1 MRGWSSIR
9 IPESKEPSHQFRM
22 GDTGT
27 GKTSLTYQ
35 DLLDAEANGAC
46 CVIND
51 SKNGEFIAR
60 FYRPERGDVILNPTD
75 DRCAYWNIASEGH
88 DLATYKTVMGSLF
101 PPPMVTNETAKI
113 FNEWTVGL
121 GAYLLAQFQ
130 PDTETFGAWI
140 ANYPEIERRVQGT
153 IHQYTL
159 PANSPQQRAGVLG
172 TLALAGDPLWM
183 MPSITEGRVEFCIRA
198 WTQNPVG
205 WVFISS
211 NSNTRDAL
219 KPLISMW
226 MDLFI
231 LGLLSSKTTQRTKLI
246 YDELHTLQTL
256 TRLHDGIT
264 MLRSAGH
271 QIIGSVQNQE
281 QLKHLY
287 GDQTRTILSQAYT
300 KWIFATSDP
309 ESAELLS
316 KIGGERKLLRMETTH
331 SNGNTFWDRDRNSL
345 KVVEVKEP
353 AINATQIKGMSD
365 LHAYLVQRGFKNR
378 MVVVPVE
385 IPYMSLPE
393 RHEGCVERI
402 VPRRDFRLPPDAE
415 VEPVAAPVFAKAP
428 IKKAAPAAKKAAVK
442 KASPA
447 KKQPAHSKK
456 KAAPVK
462 KKAAVKKA
470 APKKAVAEEGLP
482 GEPLRMPQEEGA
494 APVALVSGR

>member
-1 MRGWSSIR
+1 MSKWQRLR
-9 IPESKEPSHQFRM
+9 IPQVKESSHQFRM

-35 DLLDAEANGAC
+35 DLLEAEADGTC
-46 CVIND
+46 CVVND
-51 SKNGEFIAR
+51 AKGGEIIAR
-60 FYRPERGDVILNPTD
+60 FFRKERGDWILNPTD
-75 DRCAYWNIASEGH
+75 DRCAYWNISSEGY
-88 DLATYKTVMGSLF
+88 DLPTYKTVMTSLF
-101 PPPMVTNETAKI
+101 PPPVVRDPTADI
-113 FNEWTVGL
+113 FNQWTVSL
-121 GAYLLAQFQ
+121 GAYLLDQFR
-130 PDTETFGAWI
+130 PDTETLGAWI

-183 MPSITEGRVEFCIRA
+183 MPSAVEGRREFCIRS
-198 WTQNPVG
+198 WTRDPKG

-211 NSNTRDAL
+211 DSDTRDAL

-226 MDLFI
+226 MDLFL
-231 LGLLSSKTTQRTKLI
+231 LGLLSSPTKTRTKLI

-271 QIIGSVQNQE
+271 QIIASIQNQE

-309 ESAELLS
+309 DSADLLER
-316 KIGGERKLLRMETTH
+316 IGGKRKLLRLEQTH
-331 SNGNTFWDRDRNSL
+331 SHATNLLESDRDSSRI
-345 KVVEVKEP
+345 VEVVEP

-365 LHAYLVQRGFKNR
+365 LHAYFVQRGFQNGR

-385 IPYMSLPE
+385 IPYISLPE
-393 RHEGCVERI
+393 RHPAAVKRI
-402 VPRRDFRLPPDAE
+402 VPRRDFTLPPDVDTFPE
-415 VEPVAAPVFAKAP
+415 PPLQLPPVESSTLMVLNL
-428 IKKAAPAAKKAAVK
+428 
-442 KASPA
+442 S
-447 KKQPAHSKK
+447 
-456 KAAPVK
+456 
-462 KKAAVKKA
+462 
-470 APKKAVAEEGLP
+470 
-482 GEPLRMPQEEGA
+482 
-494 APVALVSGR
+494 